1 MASKKT
7 TREEKHAEPEVQDT
21 TDVADAPAVV
31 NAPPQKAEPAIP
43 LDLQRVMAAMQVNG

>member
-7 TREEKHAEPEVQDT
+7 THEEKHVEPEVQDT
-21 TDVADAPAVV
+21 TDMADAPEVA
-31 NAPPQKAEPAIP
+31 NASPQTTESAIP